1 MDIPVE
7 LNVVKFELSTWLI
20 GLYLLVVGIVYFL
33 IFRKHHKRNEVELF
47 ELVNLVTKFFV
58 ITTVSIIII
67 VFGIDFIL
75 MANQYIETRFDVIAA
90 IITGILLISA
100 TIINYIFYLKRALKD
115 YEVVERQENKKRTL
129 QIGEWLQL
137 IFFVIMIFMPII
149 RIPYFIKVFEDKV
162 ELATDIF
169 RSFLISFAAMF
180 VLYNL
185 NPLNIKEKLFK
196 VSDEDKTKEEVEEK
210 TEEKAEEKN
219 DDKKKNT
226 SKKSTSKKTETTK
239 IQPKNKSKKASST
252 KKKSSENTKKQTK
265 NNKK

>member
-20 GLYLLVVGIVYFL
+20 GLYLLLVGLAYFL
-33 IFRKHHKRNEVELF
+33 IFRKHHKRNEVEIF

-75 MANQYIETRFDVIAA
+75 MANQYIETRSDVIAA

-137 IFFVIMIFMPII
+137 IFFV
-149 RIPYFIKVFEDKV
+149 
-162 ELATDIF
+162 
-169 RSFLISFAAMF
+169 S
-180 VLYNL
+180 
-185 NPLNIKEKLFK
+185 
-196 VSDEDKTKEEVEEK
+196 
-210 TEEKAEEKN
+210 
-219 DDKKKNT
+219 
-226 SKKSTSKKTETTK
+226 
-239 IQPKNKSKKASST
+239 
-252 KKKSSENTKKQTK
+252 
-265 NNKK
+265 

>member
-33 IFRKHHKRNEVELF
+33 IFRKHHKRNEVEIF

-75 MANQYIETRFDVIAA
+75 MANQYIETRSDVIAA

-149 RIPYFIKVFEDKV
+149 RIPYF
-162 ELATDIF
+162 
-169 RSFLISFAAMF
+169 
-180 VLYNL
+180 
-185 NPLNIKEKLFK
+185 
-196 VSDEDKTKEEVEEK
+196 
-210 TEEKAEEKN
+210 
-219 DDKKKNT
+219 
-226 SKKSTSKKTETTK
+226 
-239 IQPKNKSKKASST
+239 
-252 KKKSSENTKKQTK
+252 
-265 NNKK
+265 

>member
-20 GLYLLVVGIVYFL
+20 GLYLLVVGIVYYL

-58 ITTVSIIII
+58 ITTVSIIVI

-75 MANQYIETRFDVIAA
+75 MANQYLETRSDVIAA

-185 NPLNIKEKLFK
+185 NPLNIKEKLLK
-196 VSDEDKTKEEVEEK
+196 VSDEDKTKEEVKEK
-210 TEEKAEEKN
+210 TEEKIEE
-219 DDKKKNT
+219 KKKNT

-239 IQPKNKSKKASST
+239 TQANKTSKKASSS
-252 KKKSSENTKKQTK
+252 KKKTSETTKKQTK
-265 NNKK
+265 NSKK

>member
-20 GLYLLVVGIVYFL
+20 GLYLLVVGIVYYL

-75 MANQYIETRFDVIAA
+75 MANQYIETRSDVIAA

-185 NPLNIKEKLFK
+185 NPLNIKEKLLK
-196 VSDEDKTKEEVEEK
+196 VSDEDKTKEEVKEK
-210 TEEKAEEKN
+210 TEEKIEE
-219 DDKKKNT
+219 KKKNT

-239 IQPKNKSKKASST
+239 TQANKTSKKASSS
-252 KKKSSENTKKQTK
+252 KKKTSETTKKQTK
-265 NNKK
+265 NSKK